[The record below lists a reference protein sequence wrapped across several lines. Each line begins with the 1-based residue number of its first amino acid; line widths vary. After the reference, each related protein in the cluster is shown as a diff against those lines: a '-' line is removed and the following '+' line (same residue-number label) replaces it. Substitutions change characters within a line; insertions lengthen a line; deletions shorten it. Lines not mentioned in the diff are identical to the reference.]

1 MNEPRIPGGHRR
13 ILVVGH
19 TGRPDAIEAAF
30 RTVEVLTSRG
40 VTPVLEADLAESLAV
55 IEPGRL
61 PERSETLRRGF
72 DHSSL
77 DRSQIELGIVLG
89 GDGTILHAA
98 EALRGTD
105 VPILGVN
112 LGHVGFL
119 AESERDSLPYAVER
133 ALARDYVVERR
144 MTLDLTVTD
153 ADGDVIARDWALND
167 ASVEKVNRAKV
178 LEVVIEVDG
187 QPLSSFG
194 CDGVIF
200 STPTGSTAYSFSAG
214 GPVVW
219 PEVEAML
226 LVPISAHALFARP
239 IVVSTASTL
248 AVEIVP
254 RMSAHGVMWCDG
266 RRQVELPPGARIEAT
281 MSAEPVT
288 LARLHDAPF
297 SRRLVEKF
305 RLPIE
310 GWRGPVTA

>member
-1 MNEPRIPGGHRR
+1 MTERRAPAGERR

-19 TGRPDAIEAAF
+19 TGRDDAIEAAF
-30 RTVEVLTSRG
+30 RTIEVLTTRG
-40 VTPVLEADLAESLAV
+40 VTPVLEVELAESLAAL
-55 IEPGRL
+55 EPGRL
-61 PERSETLRRGF
+61 PDCCQTLQPDF

-89 GDGTILHAA
+89 GDGTILRAA

-144 MTLDLTVTD
+144 MTLDLTVTN
-153 ADGDVIARDWALND
+153 ADGEVIARDWALND
-167 ASVEKVNRAKV
+167 ASVEKGNRAKM
-178 LEVVIEVDG
+178 LEMVIEVDG

-214 GPVVW
+214 GPIVW

-239 IVVSTASTL
+239 IVVSTASAL

-254 RMSAHGVMWCDG
+254 RMNVHGVMWCDG
-266 RRQVELPPGARIEAT
+266 RRQVDLPPGARIEAT
-281 MSAEPVT
+281 TSAEPVT

-305 RLPIE
+305 RLPTE
-310 GWRGPVTA
+310 GWRGPVTT